1 MIGEYSMEELK
12 EMHPERNVFNFGR
25 ITLSSDFDSGN
36 LSRAE
41 EGDDYGCVSSSILT
55 FSKV

>member
-1 MIGEYSMEELK
+1 MEELK
-12 EMHPERNVFNFGR
+12 EMHPERNIFNFGR

-55 FSKV
+55 FLKV